1 MSCTI
6 LIDPMNVFLIK
17 FTSLDCKD
25 MMVVDT
31 GAVRCVVVDYFQH
44 ILDMA
49 TLNGLYDD
57 GVKYIKVLL
66 S

>member
-1 MSCTI
+1 
-6 LIDPMNVFLIK
+6 
-17 FTSLDCKD
+17 

-57 GVKYIKVLL
+57 DVKYIKVLL